1 MKLEALSLAQ
11 LIILKPWH
19 GVGSGTR
26 TEITRRDT
34 RQLGKEVVDKVGKE
48 IVDRVDNDIWLDIF
62 FVGLSVFVAG
72 AQEGDYSLEHWTT
85 RHQSL

>member
-1 MKLEALSLAQ
+1 MSLAQ

-26 TEITRRDT
+26 TEITKRDT
-34 RQLGKEVVDKVGKE
+34 RQLGREEIEKVDKEKVDKV
-48 IVDRVDNDIWLDIF
+48 DNDMWLDIF

-72 AQEGDYSLEHWTT
+72 AQEGDYSLEHRSTG
-85 RHQSL
+85 HQPP

>member
-1 MKLEALSLAQ
+1 MSLAQ

-26 TEITRRDT
+26 TEITKRDT
-34 RQLGKEVVDKVGKE
+34 RQLGKEVVAKVDK
-48 IVDRVDNDIWLDIF
+48 VDNDMWLDIF

-72 AQEGDYSLEHWTT
+72 AQEGDYSLEQGTT
-85 RHQSL
+85 RHKPP

>member
-11 LIILKPWH
+11 LIILKPWQ

-26 TEITRRDT
+26 TEITKRDT
-34 RQLGKEVVDKVGKE
+34 RQLGREEVDKVDKE
-48 IVDRVDNDIWLDIF
+48 MVDKVDNDMWLDIF

-72 AQEGDYSLEHWTT
+72 AQEGDYSLEQQGT
-85 RHQSL
+85 RHQPP

>member
-1 MKLEALSLAQ
+1 MSLAQ

-26 TEITRRDT
+26 TEITKRDT
-34 RQLGKEVVDKVGKE
+34 RQLGREEIDK
-48 IVDRVDNDIWLDIF
+48 VDNDMWLDMF

-72 AQEGDYSLEHWTT
+72 AQEGDYSLEQRGS
-85 RHQSL
+85 RHQPL

>member
-1 MKLEALSLAQ
+1 MKLGALSLAQ

-26 TEITRRDT
+26 REITKRDT
-34 RQLGKEVVDKVGKE
+34 RRLGREEIEKVDKEMVDKV
-48 IVDRVDNDIWLDIF
+48 DMRLDIF

-72 AQEGDYSLEHWTT
+72 AQEGDYSLEHRSTG
-85 RHQSL
+85 HQPL

>member
-1 MKLEALSLAQ
+1 MSLAQ

-26 TEITRRDT
+26 AEITKRDA
-34 RQLGKEVVDKVGKE
+34 RQLGKEVVAKVDKE
-48 IVDRVDNDIWLDIF
+48 MVDKVDNDMWLDIF

-72 AQEGDYSLEHWTT
+72 AQEGDYSLEQRGS
-85 RHQSL
+85 RHQPP